1 MLTLLYIFQLPADG
15 NVVVASCRLSQW
27 ELEELVVGS
36 FGNLASYMQR
46 GTWGEGMII

>member
-1 MLTLLYIFQLPADG
+1 MLALLYIFQLPADG
-15 NVVVASCRLSQW
+15 KVVVASRLSQW

-46 GTWGEGMII
+46 GRWGEGMII